1 MAAGEKG
8 TIVHARRK
16 TIHETTGVKNDPGK
30 AVRGRT
36 ASNNQLKIIIFSF
49 PTSDTFSTLHTLTYG
64 GSSAVSLLDLRLL
77 VVSAE
82 ERAGGEGEGCYPPT
96 LSLIH
101 CCRLTEENSSCQ
113 EALSPSNTIYLL
125 ETIPSLI
132 PSEMATH
139 L

>member
-16 TIHETTGVKNDPGK
+16 TIHETTGVKNDTGK
-30 AVRGRT
+30 AVRGRP
-36 ASNNQLKIIIFSF
+36 ASNNQPKAIIFHL
-49 PTSDTFSTLHTLTYG
+49 PLLTLSQPFTP
-64 GSSAVSLLDLRLL
+64 AVSPLDLRLL

-82 ERAGGEGEGCYPPT
+82 ERAGGEGEGCYPST

-101 CCRLTEENSSCQ
+101 CCRLTEENSPCQ
-113 EALSPSNTIYLL
+113 VALSPSNTIYVL

-132 PSEMATH
+132 PSEVATH